1 METPIDLQT
10 ILNMVFGAVLVVSGW
25 LIRIVYDTM
34 KDMQKVDKELTEDLG
49 EIKVL
54 VAGNYVTRP
63 EFDKKLDAMFRKLD
77 EIHTL
82 VHNKADRSDSSGRKT
97 DR

>member
-1 METPIDLQT
+1 MDNPMDIQT
-10 ILNMVFGAVLVVSGW
+10 ILNMVFGALLVISGW
-25 LIRIVYDTM
+25 IIRIVYDTM
-34 KDMQKVDKELTEDLG
+34 KELQKVDKELTDELG

-54 VAGNYVTRP
+54 VAGNYITRP

-82 VHNKADRSDSSGRKT
+82 VHNKADRA

>member
-1 METPIDLQT
+1 MDNPMDIQT
-10 ILNMVFGAVLVVSGW
+10 ILNMVFGALLVISGW
-25 LIRIVYDTM
+25 IIRIVYDTM
-34 KDMQKVDKELTEDLG
+34 KDLQKVDKELTDELG
-49 EIKVL
+49 EIKIL
-54 VAGNYVTRP
+54 VAGNYITRP

-82 VHNKADRSDSSGRKT
+82 VHNKADRA

>member
-1 METPIDLQT
+1 MDNPVDIQT
-10 ILNMVFGAVLVVSGW
+10 ILNMVFGALLVISGW
-25 LIRIVYDTM
+25 IIRIVYDTM
-34 KDMQKVDKELTEDLG
+34 KDLQKVDKELTDELG
-49 EIKVL
+49 EIKIL
-54 VAGNYVTRP
+54 VAGNYITRP

-82 VHNKADRSDSSGRKT
+82 VHNKADRA